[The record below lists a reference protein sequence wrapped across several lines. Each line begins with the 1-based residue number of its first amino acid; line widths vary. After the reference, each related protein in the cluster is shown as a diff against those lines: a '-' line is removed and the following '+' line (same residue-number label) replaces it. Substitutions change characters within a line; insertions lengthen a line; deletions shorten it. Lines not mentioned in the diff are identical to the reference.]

1 MIILTW
7 PDELPRP
14 ERNTWQVQPQDARR
28 KRQGDVGPP
37 TYRRRFS
44 RVPKL
49 VTLSVVLDRNQKAI
63 FDNFYHYDC
72 DEGSALFRM
81 PDPTTDGWPLLTSD
95 GVPMLTG
102 DGVPLLLAAQWL
114 CAWGD
119 QTPVETIQGQIEFRK
134 TFSVV
139 VMP

>member
-7 PDELPRP
+7 PEELPHP
-14 ERNTWQVQPQDARR
+14 ERNTWQLQPQDARR
-28 KRQGDVGPP
+28 KRQATVGPP
-37 TYRRRFS
+37 SYRRRFS

-49 VTLSVVLDRNQKAI
+49 VTLSVVLDRNQKQI

-72 DEGSALFRM
+72 AEGSALFRM
-81 PDPTTDGWPLLTSD
+81 PDPTTDGWPMLTSE
-95 GVPMLTG
+95 GAPILTSE
-102 DGVPLLLAAQWL
+102 GVPLLMSSIWL

-119 QTPVETIQGQIEFRK
+119 QTPTETIQGQIEFRK